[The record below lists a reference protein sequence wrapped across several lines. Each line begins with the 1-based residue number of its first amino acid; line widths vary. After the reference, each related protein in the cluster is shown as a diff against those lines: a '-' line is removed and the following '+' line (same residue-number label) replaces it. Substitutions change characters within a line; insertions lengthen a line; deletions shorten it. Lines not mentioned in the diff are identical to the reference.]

1 MSFKGTSKKRLE
13 TCGAGASVKV
23 KSNWACAM
31 QNEVKSEIPPAGISE
46 PTADPSGSLPRPVRS
61 SGFTLIELLV
71 VIAIIAILAA
81 MLLPALAKTKEKAK
95 QIGCLSN
102 LKQIGL
108 AAVMYC
114 GDNADRFPP
123 FAMLASDGWAYT
135 TQFGWV
141 GRAGRSGGYALLTSQ
156 YRPLN
161 AYLGKFGP
169 TNDVEVARCPSEFN
183 TINGSY
189 YAAGNSYPHNAIPQ
203 GTYKTL
209 WISDA
214 ESCKTTEIKSPSK
227 MCIIGEEGA
236 YFTESNPDPAALS
249 PILFR
254 HTKFLDFR
262 FNFAF
267 ADGHAQFTKFIY
279 QPGINN
285 MTGPDYTFLRDN

>member
-1 MSFKGTSKKRLE
+1 
-13 TCGAGASVKV
+13 
-23 KSNWACAM
+23 M

-81 MLLPALAKTKEKAK
+81 MLLPALAKAKGKAK

-108 AAVMYC
+108 ASVLYC

-123 FAMLASDGWAYT
+123 YAPLGSDGLT
-135 TQFGWV
+135 HQTQFGWV
-141 GRAGRSGGYALLTSQ
+141 GTAGRSGVYALLTAQ

-161 AYLGKFGP
+161 AYLGKFSP
-169 TNDVEVARCPSEFN
+169 TNDVEVARCPSEYN
-183 TINGSY
+183 TKFGPYYTQGSS
-189 YAAGNSYPHNAIPQ
+189 YAHNAIPA

-209 WISDA
+209 WLSDTN
-214 ESCKTTEIKSPSK
+214 SCKTTDVKSPSK
-227 MCIIGEEGA
+227 MLIIGEEGA
-236 YFTESNPDPAALS
+236 YFPATNPDPAAFS

-254 HTKFLDFR
+254 HTKYLDCR
-262 FNFAF
+262 FNVAF

-279 QPGINN
+279 TPGINN
-285 MTGPDYTFLRDN
+285 MTGPDYTFLRDQ